1 MINLRRMSASVI
13 ALAIFILISGTV
25 SAQSPPPLPTIFIG
39 NATVAGEAA
48 PDGIVIFARV
58 GDYTSDITLVENGR
72 YVLTVGPPDTT
83 YANKL
88 ITFHIEDVQADET
101 TPFIPTSLPTVKSG
115 FNLNFP
121 NLPIPT
127 PTSTPIPTATPLVAL
142 PAAYAGIIIVA
153 GGSVPENA
161 RLVARIGDGYESLPG
176 VVTASTGE
184 YFGIVLD
191 PIDIKFVGRT
201 VEFYL
206 NGVKARTTTI
216 YENGVSN
223 QSLDIIFTDFPTP
236 TPIPVPPTAT
246 PVPPTPTNTPLPATE
261 TPVPPT
267 PTETALPATETPVP
281 PTPTETALPATET
294 PVPPTTTPVPPTA
307 PPIPATPE
315 PTVIPTPVPPT
326 ATPVPVVPSQSPG
339 LGQAV
344 IASTP
349 STSDV
354 DERTESE
361 GNGGGCNSTFG
372 DTSALGGAANLLFLF
387 APLGAIF
394 ILKRQRRNR

>member
-1 MINLRRMSASVI
+1 MSASVI
-13 ALAIFILISGTV
+13 ALAIFILISGAV

-39 NATVAGEAA
+39 DATVAGEAA

-223 QSLDIIFTDFPTP
+223 RSLDIIFTDFPTP
-236 TPIPVPPTAT
+236 TPIPVPPTST

-281 PTPTETALPATET
+281 AT
-294 PVPPTTTPVPPTA
+294 
-307 PPIPATPE
+307 
-315 PTVIPTPVPPT
+315 PTPVPPT
-326 ATPVPVVPSQSPG
+326 ATPVPPAVPPTPVPPTPLPPTAIPVPVATAQSSG
-339 LGQAV
+339 LGQV
-344 IASTP
+344 VTTPTP
-349 STSDV
+349 SISDI
-354 DERTESE
+354 DERTERELRQKEIAAE
-361 GNGGGCNSTFG
+361 GDRGGGCNSTFG
-372 DTSALGGAANLLFLF
+372 DTSVLGGAANLLFLF

-394 ILKRQRRNR
+394 MMKRHRRNR

>member
-1 MINLRRMSASVI
+1 MIHLLRMSALVI
-13 ALAIFILISGTV
+13 ALATFILISGAV
-25 SAQSPPPLPTIFIG
+25 FGQSPPPLPTIFIG
-39 NATVAGEAA
+39 NVTVAGEAA

-58 GDYTSDITLVENGR
+58 GDYTSDITIVENGR

-88 ITFHIEDVQADET
+88 ITFHIENVQADET
-101 TPFIPTSLPTVKSG
+101 TPFIATSLPVVKSG

-127 PTSTPIPTATPLVAL
+127 PTTTPTPTATPVVAL

-153 GGSVPENA
+153 GGSSVPENA
-161 RLVARIGDGYESLPG
+161 RLVARIGDDYESLPG

-206 NGVKARTTTI
+206 NGVKARTTTT

-223 QSLDIIFTDFPTP
+223 RSLDIIFTDFPTP
-236 TPIPVPPTAT
+236 TPIPVPPTET
-246 PVPPTPTNTPLPATE
+246 PVPPTPTNTPLPATA

-281 PTPTETALPATET
+281 A
-294 PVPPTTTPVPPTA
+294 
-307 PPIPATPE
+307 
-315 PTVIPTPVPPT
+315 TPVPPT
-326 ATPVPVVPSQSPG
+326 ATPVPTPVPPTPVPPPTATPVPVTPSQSPG

-344 IASTP
+344 TTPTP

-354 DERTESE
+354 DEGTESE
-361 GNGGGCNSTFG
+361 GNGGSCNSTFG
-372 DTSALGGAANLLFLF
+372 DTSFLGGAANLLFLF

-394 ILKRQRRNR
+394 MMKRHHRNR